1 MTIQQYLN
9 FIPYKNILNYYW
21 YCELIDNLTIIEK
34 SGIKINI
41 NELNKYLQDRYIFE
55 NKQTQYFDDDKYNPD
70 KYIICNYPSDNSNYE
85 ADDEDDQNNEQ
96 IIKNNFNKI
105 NLKFKSF
112 YIS

>member
-41 NELNKYLQDRYIFE
+41 NETLML
-55 NKQTQYFDDDKYNPD
+55 
-70 KYIICNYPSDNSNYE
+70 SN
-85 ADDEDDQNNEQ
+85 
-96 IIKNNFNKI
+96 
-105 NLKFKSF
+105 
-112 YIS
+112 